1 MFVVMKG
8 LSIILYFLITL
19 YTDGQMGEGPRS
31 EHEASPMPV
40 LAGHDHVRQKWLKVG
55 RELFCLLSCRACS
68 GGPRR
73 ACLPQ
78 LSVTQQSDG
87 RSRGGSHVCES
98 LAGWD
103 AH

>member
-1 MFVVMKG
+1 MPG
-8 LSIILYFLITL
+8 TDEPLYLACV
-19 YTDGQMGEGPRS
+19 GETKEGGGGSTALARPL
-31 EHEASPMPV
+31 P
-40 LAGHDHVRQKWLKVG
+40 AGHDHVRQKWLKVG